1 MRKCLTWVLLGALG
15 YAWGDGFG
23 GYGGLGM
30 GNGGYG
36 GFGMGNGGYG

>member
-23 GYGGLGM
+23 G
-30 GNGGYG
+30 
-36 GFGMGNGGYG
+36 FGMGNGGYYGGYG